1 MRSRRGLARL
11 QVLLLLRL
19 LLHEFLGL
27 LLMFLLGLLLP
38 GFVGL
43 LLHELL
49 MFIVLL
55 LLKLLASLLLLFVEL
70 CCCWYFFVNLGVAG
84 VRRRGAL
91 GRRNVVG
98 VNRGLGRCI
107 TAGILWLRVTIVLW
121 RAIVFGGWKIA
132 ATLTRGN
139 GGTVVECARLWR
151 CGDRRFAAI
160 R

>member
-1 MRSRRGLARL
+1 MRSGRGLARL

-38 GFVGL
+38 GFVAL

-70 CCCWYFFVNLGVAG
+70 VLLLLVFFVNLGVAG
-84 VRRRGAL
+84 VRTRRTL

-98 VNRGLGRCI
+98 VNHFWRCI
-107 TAGILWLRVTIVLW
+107 AAGILWLPLTIVLW
-121 RAIVFGGWKIA
+121 RAIVFGGWKIP
-132 ATLTRGN
+132 ATLTLGN
-139 GGTVVECARLWR
+139 GGMVVECARLWR
-151 CGDRRFAAI
+151 CGDRRLAAI